1 MWQPVLESLE
11 RGHDVLAVNLAG
23 HVGGPEL
30 ESGIEPSV
38 GALVDAVER
47 DMDDAGFETAHI
59 VGNSLGGWIALE
71 LARRG
76 RARSVVAISPA
87 GGWESGTR
95 AEKRLRA
102 LFQRNH
108 RMSKRVL
115 PRLDKLMRRPRLRR
129 MMLWQVAARGERVP
143 AAVAA
148 QMVRDSVDCS
158 VYFELMDAIMR
169 DGTPKSLDGITVPV
183 ALVWGTRDRILP
195 PKRYSDRLRRMVPDA
210 QWVELKGLGHVPMSD
225 DPELVSRTIA
235 DFVARAEDRAT
246 VAA

>member
-1 MWQPVLESLE
+1 
-11 RGHDVLAVNLAG
+11 
-23 HVGGPEL
+23 
-30 ESGIEPSV
+30 
-38 GALVDAVER
+38 
-47 DMDDAGFETAHI
+47 
-59 VGNSLGGWIALE
+59 
-71 LARRG
+71 
-76 RARSVVAISPA
+76 
-87 GGWESGTR
+87 
-95 AEKRLRA
+95 
-102 LFQRNH
+102 
-108 RMSKRVL
+108 MSKRVL

-158 VYFELMDAIMR
+158 IYFELMDAIMR

-195 PKRYSDRLRRMVPDA
+195 PKRYSDRLRRMVPEA
-210 QWVELKGLGHVPMSD
+210 QWIELKGLGHVPMSD